1 MTTDL
6 QDGTSPEF
14 DERAEG
20 EALLVRLRQ
29 LVAAQGLSN
38 RAFAAAVGVS
48 GPRMQTYIG
57 GKVERPSVPPATVVA
72 SVLRAFPEVSARWL
86 LLGEG
91 DMTAGT
97 GVLDA
102 SAERRRVT
110 AALAPLG
117 VSFDRFELRPEGDG
131 GIAFEAK
138 GTWRPLG
145 KG

>member
-6 QDGTSPEF
+6 QGDGDSPEL
-14 DERAEG
+14 DERAEA
-20 EALLVRLRQ
+20 EALAERLRQ
-29 LVAAQGLSN
+29 LAEAKGLSN
-38 RAFAAAVGVS
+38 RAFATAVGIS

-57 GKVERPSVPPATVVA
+57 GKVQKPSAPSAIVIAA
-72 SVLRAFPEVSARWL
+72 LLRAFPEVSARWL

-91 DMTAGT
+91 NMTAGP

-117 VSFDRFELRPEGDG
+117 VSFDRFELRPGGDG
-131 GIAFEAK
+131 SIDFEAK
-138 GTWRPLG
+138 GTWRPL
-145 KG
+145 K